1 MRRPVQEMQD
11 CDTVTPRLPSPAA
24 ADAFETYP
32 RTSRDD
38 RIARLNR
45 ASEALVNISRDRLHQ
60 HRIGRAYRHA
70 AFKVLSA
77 LATGCTCILKPSEDT
92 PLSDNCLTMC

>member
-1 MRRPVQEMQD
+1 MIRSRTARPVDRGDCPQTLMRRPVQEMQD

-45 ASEALVNISRDRLHQ
+45 ASEALVNISRDRL
-60 HRIGRAYRHA
+60 
-70 AFKVLSA
+70 
-77 LATGCTCILKPSEDT
+77 
-92 PLSDNCLTMC
+92 